1 MGLSATGVNPARPR
15 CQGELEDTEP
25 PRAGVD
31 AGARAARAAK
41 QALIEP
47 RRPRAGRVVV

>member
-1 MGLSATGVNPARPR
+1 MGFSATGVNPARPR
-15 CQGELEDTEP
+15 CQGELEDAEP
-25 PRAGVD
+25 PRAGVGT
-31 AGARAARAAK
+31 GAKASRAAK

>member
-1 MGLSATGVNPARPR
+1 MGFSATGVNPARPR
-15 CQGELEDTEP
+15 CQGELEDAEP
-25 PRAGVD
+25 PRAGVGT
-31 AGARAARAAK
+31 GAKAARAAK